1 MPPDEMNP
9 STHDL
14 HPIIVRNLKLMGY
27 EQPRPI
33 QQRARQPILDR
44 RDVIG
49 LARTGMGKT
58 AAFLAP
64 VAHHLIAE
72 KPLARRGKRIEPMTR
87 LRAIV
92 LCPTRELAQQVAE
105 ESRQIVQGS
114 VLRVACAYGKV
125 AITPQAQAIARGV
138 DLLVAT
144 PGRVR
149 ELLDSAA
156 LSLSNIRHVV
166 IDEADRML
174 DMGFLPQVKQILQMI
189 SDQRQMLLFTST
201 MPREIEDLAREFLR
215 DPARIEVDPHTTPV
229 AHVGQHLVP
238 VDDDDKV
245 ALLLHLLQSR
255 NLRGVLVFC
264 RTKRRVGWVGNA
276 LRNNDIRAGMLHG
289 DMSQAQRKKS
299 FDRFGNRELRVLVA
313 TDVAARGLHIP
324 SVTCV
329 VNYDLPNTPEE
340 YIHRIGRAAH
350 GAGAGG
356 SATAGD
362 SFTLLSDDRDEKL
375 RWRAILDKLDVEVF
389 AESVKGFEAAAPK
402 RRKQRGKHIG
412 HDGVIQTERGQP
424 ISKRSKGERGR
435 NPKRSRKG
443 RPIKKGQRPGRG
455 VIRAH

>member
-1 MPPDEMNP
+1 MPTEKLND
-9 STHDL
+9 SAIDL
-14 HPIIVRNLKLMGY
+14 HPIIARNLDLMGY
-27 EQPRPI
+27 QQLRPI
-33 QQRARQPILDR
+33 QEHTR
-44 RDVIG
+44 RPAVEGKDVIG

-58 AAFLAP
+58 AAFIAP
-64 VAHHLIAE
+64 VAHHLISE
-72 KPLARRGKRIEPMTR
+72 KPPVRRGKRIEPMTR

-105 ESRQIVQGS
+105 EASQIVQGS

-149 ELLDSAA
+149 ELIDSAA
-156 LSLSNIRHVV
+156 LSLSHINHVV

-174 DMGFLPQVKQILQMI
+174 DMGFLPQVKQILQLI

-201 MPREIEDLAREFLR
+201 MPGEIEDLAREFLR
-215 DPARIEVDPHTTPV
+215 DPVRIEVDPHTTPV
-229 AHVGQHLVP
+229 EHVGQHLIP

-276 LRNNDIRAGMLHG
+276 LRNHDIRCGMLHG

-299 FDRFGNRELRVLVA
+299 FDQFANRELRVLVA

-324 SVTCV
+324 SVNFV

-356 SATAGD
+356 SAVAGD
-362 SFTLLSDDRDEKL
+362 SFTLLSDHRDERV
-375 RWRAILDKLDVEVF
+375 RWRSILDRLGVEVF
-389 AESVKGFEAAAPK
+389 AETVKGFAPAGPK
-402 RRKQRGKHIG
+402 RAKRQRREEDM
-412 HDGVIQTERGQP
+412 DGDEKRGRP
-424 ISKRSKGERGR
+424 ASKRSQRERGR
-435 NPKRSRKG
+435 KPRRSRKG
-443 RPIKKGQRPGRG
+443 RPIKKGERPGKG
-455 VIRAH
+455 VIRTR